1 MVRCVADRFPGL
13 TDVFLDHGLYIAAGA
28 SAAAAERSRAQDWVN
43 ESPKSDEQHM
53 QCSTPSEDTQEE
65 NGSDDR
71 SLYAIGTYCH
81 NLEVLSVE
89 SKHMVWLGVGDEA
102 LEAIGSSC
110 SALENL
116 SLDNLN
122 KCSDRLNNGFFF
134 MSIIF
139 QRNLVIDLPMV
150 HMYGVGL
157 GVQSPPACDVCQDRL
172 LQNTAYKYWTA
183 DIIGQSVASLNV
195 TSGRSWTYNL
205 WMARSGSARRR
216 LPWTPKYCE
225 HYMPV
230 RSGIISI
237 VMVLLVEFLFLRI
250 IFHCMSSL
258 FQAAR

>member
-1 MVRCVADRFPGL
+1 MGL
-13 TDVFLDHGLYIAAGA
+13 GARRRREARRAGW
-28 SAAAAERSRAQDWVN
+28 EREVGSVGGGGVEGGGRRDARDGKGRHKIGITKAPSQMSN
-43 ESPKSDEQHM
+43 I
-53 QCSTPSEDTQEE
+53 CSVPHQVKIRKKKMAVT
-65 NGSDDR
+65 
-71 SLYAIGTYCH
+71 
-81 NLEVLSVE
+81 
-89 SKHMVWLGVGDEA
+89 MVWLGVGDEA

-157 GVQSPPACDVCQDRL
+157 GVQSPACDVCQDRL

-230 RSGIISI
+230 RSGIILI
-237 VMVLLVEFLFLRI
+237 VMVLLVYRFRVFVPENHLPLYEQPI
-250 IFHCMSSL
+250 PGSSIN
-258 FQAAR
+258 

>member
-1 MVRCVADRFPGL
+1 MNISCV
-13 TDVFLDHGLYIAAGA
+13 V
-28 SAAAAERSRAQDWVN
+28 SA
-43 ESPKSDEQHM
+43 
-53 QCSTPSEDTQEE
+53 
-65 NGSDDR
+65 
-71 SLYAIGTYCH
+71 I
-81 NLEVLSVE
+81 
-89 SKHMVWLGVGDEA
+89 
-102 LEAIGSSC
+102 
-110 SALENL
+110 
-116 SLDNLN
+116 
-122 KCSDRLNNGFFF
+122 RLNNGFFF

-157 GVQSPPACDVCQDRL
+157 GVQSPACDVCQDRL

-230 RSGIISI
+230 RSGVIVHFFFFSQMPYFSNLLYTLWLFEKVQLSNWLVSYVCSNAFLHFCDWLII
-237 VMVLLVEFLFLRI
+237 VFHLFASVAIKPALHVVYSYI
-250 IFHCMSSL
+250 GLILQKFD
-258 FQAAR
+258 F

>member
-1 MVRCVADRFPGL
+1 MGL
-13 TDVFLDHGLYIAAGA
+13 GARRRREARRAGW
-28 SAAAAERSRAQDWVN
+28 EREAQDWDN

-65 NGSDDR
+65 NGSDGCQYLE
-71 SLYAIGTYCH
+71 SL
-81 NLEVLSVE
+81 
-89 SKHMVWLGVGDEA
+89 KMVWLGAGDEA

-157 GVQSPPACDVCQDRL
+157 GVQSPACDVCQDRL

-230 RSGIISI
+230 RSGIILI
-237 VMVLLVEFLFLRI
+237 VMVLLVYRFRVFVPENHLPLYEQPI
-250 IFHCMSSL
+250 PGSSIN
-258 FQAAR
+258 

>member
-1 MVRCVADRFPGL
+1 
-13 TDVFLDHGLYIAAGA
+13 
-28 SAAAAERSRAQDWVN
+28 
-43 ESPKSDEQHM
+43 
-53 QCSTPSEDTQEE
+53 
-65 NGSDDR
+65 
-71 SLYAIGTYCH
+71 
-81 NLEVLSVE
+81 
-89 SKHMVWLGVGDEA
+89 MVWLGVGDEA

-157 GVQSPPACDVCQDRL
+157 GVQSPACDVCQDRL

-216 LPWTPKYCE
+216 LPWTQ
-225 HYMPV
+225 
-230 RSGIISI
+230 IISI
-237 VMVLLVEFLFLRI
+237 VMVLLVYRFRVFVPENHLPLYEQPI
-250 IFHCMSSL
+250 PGSSIN
-258 FQAAR
+258 